1 MEVTRTKG
9 KVPEDAVQILGNVPI
24 LGNRA
29 KTRIWGNRISVRDL
43 LNMDPFEGV
52 TAFTGEPGSGKTA
65 GMVSA
70 ALALHA
76 QGWDVISNGLDLKCE
91 SYSYSSLQELSDI
104 IDEGGRGRTVVLLD
118 EAPFFANSRKWA
130 EFPDQFFQ
138 KLQQVRKYNFLLLYS
153 TINWLQVDVNLRRL
167 TYWVWECRREKF
179 TNRFVRELYPP
190 EEERIAGEKARYTLR
205 EWPRKGIFEAY
216 DTHKFLHEPKKHSF
230 TIPPLPP

>member
-1 MEVTRTKG
+1 MEIKERTKG
-9 KVPEDAVQILGNVPI
+9 RLPEDAVQILGNTPI

-29 KTRIWGNRISVRDL
+29 KTRIWGNRIPVRAL
-43 LNMDPFEGV
+43 LSMDPFEGV

-91 SYSYSSLQELSDI
+91 TGSFATLEELSQL
-104 IDEGGRGRTVVLLD
+104 IDEGQTRLNDGERARTVVLLD

-179 TNRFVRELYPP
+179 TNRFVRDLYPP
-190 EEERIAGEKARYTLR
+190 EEERIAGESPRYTVR
-205 EWPRKGIFEAY
+205 EWPRQGVFEAY
-216 DTHKFLHEPKKHSF
+216 DTHKFLHNPKDQV
-230 TIPPLPP
+230 